1 VTKHGSIGR
10 FRKAPDLRTAHSTR
24 DFVLFCCAAALLCV
38 LFKFPSLAYPRTEG
52 DERIYWQLAQNLA
65 RTGDYTLRGS
75 PLVNELSPYM
85 YDRPIF
91 HHPPLFPA
99 LLSLFAVAEMENA
112 AILVS
117 WLGHVLAV
125 LAVALVGHHMM
136 MSSTHRDSD
145 AGWPITSPVF
155 WLPVLGVA
163 ADPLLMFVSRRI
175 WIDSL
180 LAGLI
185 AMSVALLLTAEG
197 KRRRIMLAA
206 AGVVLGLAGLAK
218 LTALILVPLVLFVCW
233 RDEPT
238 WKERAIAMAL
248 VLLPAGV
255 LVAPWLIVFY
265 QKTGVFVPSWVKPD
279 ARLMDLY
286 PFVRAAVER
295 PWYYY
300 IFKLILIMPVA
311 VVAAWAIA
319 GERPLW
325 HNRIVQIAILWFSI
339 VLATLTWL
347 GINEYGFQMRHI
359 APAMPAVYVVLLV
372 LLAERQRP
380 LLLMVCGFTI
390 LIGTVTGAM
399 HLLAPQF
406 DEIVSLARV
415 AGFLDY

>member
-1 VTKHGSIGR
+1 
-10 FRKAPDLRTAHSTR
+10 
-24 DFVLFCCAAALLCV
+24 
-38 LFKFPSLAYPRTEG
+38 
-52 DERIYWQLAQNLA
+52 
-65 RTGDYTLRGS
+65 
-75 PLVNELSPYM
+75 
-85 YDRPIF
+85 
-91 HHPPLFPA
+91 
-99 LLSLFAVAEMENA
+99 
-112 AILVS
+112 
-117 WLGHVLAV
+117 
-125 LAVALVGHHMM
+125 
-136 MSSTHRDSD
+136 
-145 AGWPITSPVF
+145 
-155 WLPVLGVA
+155 
-163 ADPLLMFVSRRI
+163 
-175 WIDSL
+175 
-180 LAGLI
+180 
-185 AMSVALLLTAEG
+185 
-197 KRRRIMLAA
+197 
-206 AGVVLGLAGLAK
+206 
-218 LTALILVPLVLFVCW
+218 
-233 RDEPT
+233 
-238 WKERAIAMAL
+238 
-248 VLLPAGV
+248 
-255 LVAPWLIVFY
+255 VFY

-380 LLLMVCGFTI
+380 LLLMVCGFAI